1 MNARSWLERLLRR
14 ESLSRAEMSE
24 LLGSVVDGALPEAV
38 VAGILVALAAK
49 GETVEELA
57 GAAEALRNRMLR
69 VTDRP
74 EGAIDTCGTGGD
86 GKGTFNVSTAVAF
99 VVAAAGV
106 PVAKHGNRAISSL
119 AGSSDVLAA
128 LGIPSEEGPEAASRS
143 LRRFGLAFLFAP
155 AFHPAMKAVAPIR
168 RALGVRT
175 VFNLVGPLANPAGVR
190 RQLLGVFAAEWV
202 EPVARVALALGSERV
217 VVVHGSDGTDE
228 ITTTGRTHFAEV
240 KDGEV
245 RTGYFDPADLG
256 LELVPAEAL
265 RGGTPEENA
274 AILELVLAGVEG
286 PRFDLVALNA
296 GAALQVGGAARTLA
310 EGLELARAI
319 LRSGKAREL
328 LEAMRRQPR

>member
-143 LRRFGLAFLFAP
+143 LQRFGLAFLFAP

-190 RQLLGVFAAEWV
+190 RQLLGVFATEWV

-274 AILELVLAGVEG
+274 AILESVLAGVEG

-319 LRSGKAREL
+319 LRSGQAREL